1 VVLDENW
8 LKMSFK
14 TNIFHLDFSTTTMMA
29 GFSASKPH
37 NIGPI

>member
-1 VVLDENW
+1 MLLGENW
-8 LKMSFK
+8 LKINFK
-14 TNIFHLDFSTTTMMA
+14 TNIFHSDFSTTTMVV